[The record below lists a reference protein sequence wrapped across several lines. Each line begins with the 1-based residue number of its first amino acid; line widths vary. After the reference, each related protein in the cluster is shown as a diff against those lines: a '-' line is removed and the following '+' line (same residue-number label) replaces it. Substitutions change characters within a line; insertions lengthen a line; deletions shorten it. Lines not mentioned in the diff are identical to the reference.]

1 LNNQRS
7 DIKSQKQE
15 IWAIILAG
23 GESRRMKEPKML
35 LPYMGKTIIE
45 KVVENVLSSDI
56 GKILVVVGAY
66 HDSIAGKIS
75 RLQVEYCFN
84 ENYKEGMLSSVI
96 CGFRSLPD
104 NAEAAMVFQ
113 GDQPFIGPG
122 TINKII
128 EGYRT
133 TGKGI
138 VIPVHD
144 NKRGHPV
151 LIDFRYKRE
160 IEKLSSDE
168 GLRSLA
174 GKFHDDVAEI
184 EINAPEIL
192 RDIDTKE
199 DYLREINI
207 TQ

>member
-1 LNNQRS
+1 MNRVRNSGL
-7 DIKSQKQE
+7 
-15 IWAIILAG
+15 WAIILAA

-35 LPYMGKTIIE
+35 MPYMGKTIIE
-45 KVVENVLSSDI
+45 RVVENVLSSDI
-56 GKILVVVGAY
+56 GRIMVVIGAY
-66 HDSIAGKIS
+66 HESIAEKIS
-75 RLQVEYCFN
+75 GLQVEYCFN

-128 EGYRT
+128 DGYRT
-133 TGKGI
+133 TGNGI

-144 NKRGHPV
+144 HKRGHPV
-151 LIDFRYKRE
+151 LIDFRYKTE
-160 IEKLSSDE
+160 IEKLNIDE

-184 EINAPEIL
+184 EIKAPEIL

-199 DYLREINI
+199 DYLNEINI